1 MFNNCNEMT
10 NGEYRFLESI
20 KDDINII
27 FDVGSRSDSL
37 FTGMRKI
44 VHYFDPN
51 LSFLSE
57 LSKKN
62 NLNIESKFNSFGLS
76 DKKGD
81 LVYYDRFQSF
91 VDRRETCGVDNDTK
105 ILKVETGLNYITENK
120 IEKVDFLKIDTEGH
134 ELSVLV
140 GFGDSI
146 SKVSIIQFEYG
157 GTFKDAGI
165 KLIDIINYLE
175 HRKFHSFSYLTSNGH
190 QLIDNFDDH
199 YNYCNIICFNEKIN
213 IVNTKK

>member
-1 MFNNCNEMT
+1 MT

-76 DKKGD
+76 DKKD
-81 LVYYDRFQSF
+81 
-91 VDRRETCGVDNDTK
+91 
-105 ILKVETGLNYITENK
+105 
-120 IEKVDFLKIDTEGH
+120 
-134 ELSVLV
+134 
-140 GFGDSI
+140 
-146 SKVSIIQFEYG
+146 
-157 GTFKDAGI
+157 
-165 KLIDIINYLE
+165 
-175 HRKFHSFSYLTSNGH
+175 LTSDGY

-213 IVNTKK
+213 K